1 MSSSWRRMTLSGW
14 ECCWEL
20 RVKSRLNTM
29 LHESKW
35 ADMAWS
41 YSNVMYWKLIDFG
54 IRYSISRIMPFSR
67 VGCLNSIPKAC
78 NTYSQ
83 WLNRVLR
90 AQSVSSAQLMD
101 ISPVSYLDPFP
112 KDNHISSVIEREAPS
127 TNPQPWF
134 FRTRPVS
141 RYRVINIVW

>member
-1 MSSSWRRMTLSGW
+1 
-14 ECCWEL
+14 
-20 RVKSRLNTM
+20 M
-29 LHESKW
+29 LHESEW
-35 ADMAWS
+35 ADMVWS

-101 ISPVSYLDPFP
+101 ISPASYLD
-112 KDNHISSVIEREAPS
+112 
-127 TNPQPWF
+127 Q
-134 FRTRPVS
+134 S
-141 RYRVINIVW
+141 RQLS